1 MHEMVQDMA
10 YMYTYAYVCV
20 CTWVFPGITG
30 ICVEIESI

>member
-1 MHEMVQDMA
+1 MHEMDQDMA

-20 CTWVFPGITG
+20 CTWVFHITG